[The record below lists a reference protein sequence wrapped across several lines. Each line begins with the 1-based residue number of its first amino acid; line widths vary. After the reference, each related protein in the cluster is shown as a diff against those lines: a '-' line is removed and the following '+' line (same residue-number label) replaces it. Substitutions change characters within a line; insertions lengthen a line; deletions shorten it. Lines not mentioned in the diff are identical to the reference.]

1 MAAISTTEQTRFR
14 WFRRGPSRAMRQH
27 ERHACCIQGALH
39 IRERNYRIEGL
50 ILEVSRG
57 GVLFREASRFILD
70 RVGTVVTVQTA
81 DVNAPGTIVN
91 VRPAGYG
98 IRFDNLLDDTLV
110 DDLVARYGVS

>member
-1 MAAISTTEQTRFR
+1 MAAATLTERTWFP
-14 WFRRGPSRAMRQH
+14 WFRQGPSRAMRQH
-27 ERHACCIQGALH
+27 ERYPCCIQGALN

-50 ILEVSRG
+50 ILEISRG

-81 DVNAPGTIVN
+81 DLNAAGTIVN

-110 DDLVARYGVS
+110 DDLLARYGVS